1 MAINTWPSSP
11 ASNSHR
17 GASFVETVLLN
28 VPCATKS
35 LPLHQSVSWMG
46 LYHTPLSLQ
55 TLALES
61 ASEMALHHKRVL
73 IAVSKVKIMLQWA
86 NNSTF
91 FPPEL
96 LCLGAQ
102 IPCHRYGDRAAI
114 GACVTHT
121 VLLLILQVKICDM
134 SNWFFRQDCLAS
146 PKYKLKPGF
155 WSNVPLKSPSKEE

>member
-11 ASNSHR
+11 PSNSHR

-46 LYHTPLSLQ
+46 LCHTPLSLQ

-86 NNSTF
+86 NFSTF
-91 FPPEL
+91 FRQS
-96 LCLGAQ
+96 CFALGL
-102 IPCHRYGDRAAI
+102 RFRAI
-114 GACVTHT
+114 DMGI
-121 VLLLILQVKICDM
+121 VLQ
-134 SNWFFRQDCLAS
+134 
-146 PKYKLKPGF
+146 
-155 WSNVPLKSPSKEE
+155 

>member
-46 LYHTPLSLQ
+46 LYHTPLSFQ

-86 NNSTF
+86 NYSTF
-91 FPPEL
+91 FRQGSE
-96 LCLGAQ
+96 
-102 IPCHRYGDRAAI
+102 
-114 GACVTHT
+114 
-121 VLLLILQVKICDM
+121 ILNDM
-134 SNWFFRQDCLAS
+134 DPF
-146 PKYKLKPGF
+146 
-155 WSNVPLKSPSKEE
+155 LKSLANEVQECWVSKRKSHISTVT

>member
-46 LYHTPLSLQ
+46 LCHTPLSLQ

-91 FPPEL
+91 F
-96 LCLGAQ
+96 A
-102 IPCHRYGDRAAI
+102 RAALPWGSDSVPSI
-114 GACVTHT
+114 WGSCCNRGLCHTHGAAADLTSQNLWHVQ
-121 VLLLILQVKICDM
+121 LILSARLPCATKVQVETRI
-134 SNWFFRQDCLAS
+134 
-146 PKYKLKPGF
+146 LKQCAPEF
-155 WSNVPLKSPSKEE
+155 PL

>member
-1 MAINTWPSSP
+1 MAINTWPSYP

-35 LPLHQSVSWMG
+35 LPLHQRVSWMG
-46 LYHTPLSLQ
+46 LCHTALSLQ

-91 FPPEL
+91 FARSALPWGSDSVPSIWGSCCNRGLCHTHSAAADLTRQNLWHVEL
-96 LCLGAQ
+96 ILSARL
-102 IPCHRYGDRAAI
+102 P
-114 GACVTHT
+114 CVTKVQVET
-121 VLLLILQVKICDM
+121 RILKQC
-134 SNWFFRQDCLAS
+134 A
-146 PKYKLKPGF
+146 PE
-155 WSNVPLKSPSKEE
+155 VPL